1 MPVLHMRLFNT
12 APVYP
17 SALNDTLL
25 LSEPL
30 PHSARSYRDHVETLR
45 ASITHRLC
53 SAWND
58 QGMAQVEVPFTRCL
72 FEAKTIFRTQTLIHH
87 LSGYK
92 LNTPLRSV
100 VSTRCCF
107 HCRFGSMFTWK
118 EQREEPT
125 DVWWAPSKLQFQ
137 VDAVRHVGLDLVQGS
152 LASNRPDRHE
162 AVEGPRRRRRWNAS
176 LLFKFTG

>member
-1 MPVLHMRLFNT
+1 MRLLNT

-87 LSGYK
+87 VSGYR

-100 VSTRCCF
+100 FSTRCRF
-107 HCRFGSMFTWK
+107 HCRFGAMFTWK

-125 DVWWAPSKLQFQ
+125 LMSDELLQSFSSRSTPSDTSDLISFRGLSHRTGPTGMKL
-137 VDAVRHVGLDLVQGS
+137 
-152 LASNRPDRHE
+152 
-162 AVEGPRRRRRWNAS
+162 
-176 LLFKFTG
+176 